1 MVTKVEN
8 PILRDIRIWPL
19 PLQVEQVVFDVPVLH
34 PDPLQT
40 PQSTSLGTSISIFL
54 PCKTSSS
61 VIDVSY
67 SKSAPFCLPKPPKP
81 PPLPK
86 TVSKIDSNPPDLPN
100 ISLKIS
106 LKSPL
111 APWKISSVLYLP
123 STPA

>member
-8 PILRDIRIWPL
+8 PILRDIRVWPL
-19 PLQVEQVVFDVPVLH
+19 PLQVEQVVFDVPGLH

-40 PQSTSLGTSISIFL
+40 SQSTSLGTSISIFL

-81 PPLPK
+81 PPLP
-86 TVSKIDSNPPDLPN
+86 N

-123 STPA
+123 STPAWPN